1 MDERRII
8 IYEKPKLNKPYLL
21 IGFEG
26 WPDAGKVSSG
36 AVSYLRDKLG
46 VRELAEVAP
55 DDFYLF
61 QSPSDEIKRPVVD
74 IQDGL
79 VTGLSLPATKLWFYK
94 NQGAG
99 HDLIIMLGRE
109 PELRWNDYVNLILD
123 LAQNFGVVRAYAIG
137 GTYDVVP
144 HTLAPMVVAVQ
155 DGNVDGGAAGEGEPR
170 AKQRRGDQ
178 RAALFHG
185 QVGEGHLGRAL
196 GRECGRSGIDRH
208 VEGREVG
215 RRVGGVG
222 LGDLGRR
229 QGAVVEVQVVH
240 GAHERAAGVP
250 RLAADDDVN
259 AVDGVDGPVAE
270 GRGRFR
276 LAVHVELD
284 ILEMRGPIRQDGRD
298 VVPRVVGATGLAY
311 LVDHRGRVIAHR
323 NIDLVSRRENL
334 SDIAIVGNYLQAGQT
349 VGSVPFKDR
358 QGRQMLGAYDL
369 VEMVE
374 LPGHPWFLASQFH
387 PEFTSN
393 PRDGHPLFK
402 SFIAAVR
409 RHAQG
414 EMPEAAEA

>member
-1 MDERRII
+1 MVRMDERRII

-94 NQGAG
+94 NQGTG

-155 DGNVDGGAAGEGEPR
+155 GASGLEAEMKEHGIQTINYRGPSSIHTLFLVSASLRKLEMVSLWGYVPHYVQVPNTKVCHGILSKLTRMLELDLKLEDIKGEGEQLDEMVDNALAQKPELSDYVKR
-170 AKQRRGDQ
+170 LELEYGKAKDE
-178 RAALFHG
+178 L
-185 QVGEGHLGRAL
+185 GEPIK
-196 GRECGRSGIDRH
+196 E
-208 VEGREVG
+208 
-215 RRVGGVG
+215 
-222 LGDLGRR
+222 
-229 QGAVVEVQVVH
+229 
-240 GAHERAAGVP
+240 
-250 RLAADDDVN
+250 
-259 AVDGVDGPVAE
+259 
-270 GRGRFR
+270 
-276 LAVHVELD
+276 D
-284 ILEMRGPIRQDGRD
+284 IIKDIEDFLK
-298 VVPRVVGATGLAY
+298 
-311 LVDHRGRVIAHR
+311 HRG
-323 NIDLVSRRENL
+323 E
-334 SDIAIVGNYLQAGQT
+334 
-349 VGSVPFKDR
+349 
-358 QGRQMLGAYDL
+358 
-369 VEMVE
+369 E
-374 LPGHPWFLASQFH
+374 
-387 PEFTSN
+387 
-393 PRDGHPLFK
+393 
-402 SFIAAVR
+402 
-409 RHAQG
+409 
-414 EMPEAAEA
+414 

>member
-1 MDERRII
+1 VVRMDERRII

-36 AVSYLRDKLG
+36 AVSYLRDRLG

-155 DGNVDGGAAGEGEPR
+155 GASGLEAEMKEHGIQTINYRGPSSIHTLFLVSAGLRKLEMVSLWGYVPHYVQVPNTKVCHGILSKLTRMLELDLKLEDIKGEGEQLDEMVDNALAQKPELSDYVKR
-170 AKQRRGDQ
+170 LELEYGKAKDELGEPIKEDIIKDIEDFLKHR
-178 RAALFHG
+178 
-185 QVGEGHLGRAL
+185 GEG
-196 GRECGRSGIDRH
+196 
-208 VEGREVG
+208 
-215 RRVGGVG
+215 
-222 LGDLGRR
+222 
-229 QGAVVEVQVVH
+229 
-240 GAHERAAGVP
+240 
-250 RLAADDDVN
+250 
-259 AVDGVDGPVAE
+259 
-270 GRGRFR
+270 
-276 LAVHVELD
+276 
-284 ILEMRGPIRQDGRD
+284 
-298 VVPRVVGATGLAY
+298 
-311 LVDHRGRVIAHR
+311 
-323 NIDLVSRRENL
+323 
-334 SDIAIVGNYLQAGQT
+334 
-349 VGSVPFKDR
+349 
-358 QGRQMLGAYDL
+358 
-369 VEMVE
+369 
-374 LPGHPWFLASQFH
+374 
-387 PEFTSN
+387 
-393 PRDGHPLFK
+393 
-402 SFIAAVR
+402 
-409 RHAQG
+409 
-414 EMPEAAEA
+414 